1 MTLDTLNEMI
11 LGFAVIL
18 GTLILYSLTLFFRIR
33 RERTKNKPDQ
43 DT

>member
-18 GTLILYSLTLFFRIR
+18 GTLFLYSLTLFSRIR